1 MKNNINEVLNHYIV
15 YENGDIYDKDRE
27 KYVNVHKT
35 DKGYYAFYC
44 KEIKSDM
51 LVHRFV
57 MYYFNPI
64 SNMYE
69 MRVNHKD
76 GNKCNNNISNLEWC
90 DCSYN
95 LRHAFVT
102 KLKTQTGEKNSNS
115 KLSEEAVKEII
126 ELLLSGYKVV
136 DIAQRYDVCHQ
147 AISNIKMHKTWTYL
161 TDNIDFP
168 NIKKSKVK
176 SSTTIPLVTGM

>member
-35 DKGYYAFYC
+35 DKGYYAFY
-44 KEIKSDM
+44 
-51 LVHRFV
+51 
-57 MYYFNPI
+57 
-64 SNMYE
+64 
-69 MRVNHKD
+69 
-76 GNKCNNNISNLEWC
+76 
-90 DCSYN
+90 
-95 LRHAFVT
+95 
-102 KLKTQTGEKNSNS
+102 
-115 KLSEEAVKEII
+115 
-126 ELLLSGYKVV
+126 
-136 DIAQRYDVCHQ
+136 DVCHQ
-147 AISNIKMHKTWTYL
+147 AISNIKMHKIWTHL